1 MNGCI
6 TTRDILKHPVLIAR
20 LFGARC
26 YLRCLC
32 AVMSGRSCTFLEM
45 TR

>member
-6 TTRDILKHPVLIAR
+6 TTIDVLRHPVLISR

-26 YLRCLC
+26 YLRCLF
-32 AVMSGRSCTFLEM
+32 AVMSRRSCTFLSM
-45 TR
+45 LR

>member
-6 TTRDILKHPVLIAR
+6 TTADVLKHPVLISR

-26 YLRCLC
+26 YVRCLW
-32 AVMSGRSCTFLEM
+32 AVLSGRSCTFLAM
-45 TR
+45 LR

>member
-6 TTRDILKHPVLIAR
+6 TTMDVLKHPVLISR

-32 AVMSGRSCTFLEM
+32 AVVTGRSCTFLAM
-45 TR
+45 LR